1 MEEPT
6 AGPVS
11 GLGCSSGTE
20 TDRTTVIGWA
30 LMRRPAIVF
39 GIIFSWMLKAWM
51 FRASMFKA
59 WMFKARMLNARMLVA
74 PMLVAIVL
82 AGSRTSAQ
90 TSAPRNSFPD
100 VYLITIDTLRADH
113 VGCYGYKQVETP
125 ALDALAADGIRFT
138 QAFTHSPIT
147 NTSHITI
154 LTGLLPSV
162 HGVTD
167 FGIPLSPQHV
177 TAAELLKK
185 QGYQTAAFIGAV
197 ILDSNTLAPGLDRGF
212 DFYDNFPKTDSKD
225 AEGKNKPRWGRVERR
240 GLEVVQDAEA
250 WFDQHRTGPHFVWV
264 HLYDPH
270 DPYEPPP
277 PFSEKYKDHLY
288 DGEVAYADSAVAHWI
303 AFLKK
308 AGVYDNS
315 IIVITGDH
323 GEGLGEHGEQT
334 HGLFLYDSTL
344 HIPLILKIAGTPY
357 HGTVIDA
364 QVRTTDILPT
374 ILSAAGVT
382 APAELNGESL
392 VPLIE
397 QSVRQQTANAPTS
410 HAPTSNGQTARGE
423 APPGR
428 ELFAETDYPL
438 RWGWASL
445 RALRADNTKWI
456 EAPHPELYDLEADPK
471 ELKNLYASDRT
482 KLQTMQSEMAKWEA
496 KLPPASNSAKSAEA
510 LPDPKDKIEVQN
522 LLHNAMLAGDDN
534 RSSDARQ
541 FLEKALA
548 IDPTS
553 PTALRQLGELELAA
567 GDFAKAAEH
576 LKRATEVRSDDSTA
590 AFELGQALA
599 KSGDWP
605 GARDALEAGLK
616 LAPGQMPARLLLGR
630 VYLELKDAKNAQDQ
644 FEAALL
650 VDANNSDARLG
661 LAEAQIQQSD
671 FAGALPDLEA
681 FSKSDPRNATALVLL
696 AKAYRGLGKEQDA
709 RRAEQKARA
718 LGKN

>member
-1 MEEPT
+1 
-6 AGPVS
+6 
-11 GLGCSSGTE
+11 
-20 TDRTTVIGWA
+20 
-30 LMRRPAIVF
+30 
-39 GIIFSWMLKAWM
+39 
-51 FRASMFKA
+51 
-59 WMFKARMLNARMLVA
+59 
-74 PMLVAIVL
+74 
-82 AGSRTSAQ
+82 
-90 TSAPRNSFPD
+90 

-147 NTSHITI
+147 NTSHTTI

-185 QGYQTAAFIGAV
+185 HGYQTAAFIGAV

-212 DFYDNFPKTDSKD
+212 DFYDNFPKTGSQD
-225 AEGKNKPRWGRVERR
+225 ADGKNADGKNKERWDRVERR
-240 GLEVVQDAEA
+240 GMEVVEHAEA
-250 WFDQHRTGPHFVWV
+250 WFDKHRTGPHFIWV
-264 HLYDPH
+264 HLFDPH

-288 DGEVAYADSAVAHWI
+288 DGEIAYADSAVARWI

-308 AGVYDNS
+308 AGAYDNAI
-315 IIVITGDH
+315 IIVTGDH
-323 GEGLGEHGEQT
+323 GEGLGEHGEET

-344 HIPLILKIAGTPY
+344 HIPLILKTPLKTT
-357 HGTVIDA
+357 GAAQRRNGVVIDA

-374 ILSAAGVT
+374 ILSATGVA

-392 VPLIE
+392 LPLIE
-397 QSVRQQTANAPTS
+397 QTG
-410 HAPTSNGQTARGE
+410 NGQ
-423 APPGR
+423 APSPSNR
-428 ELFAETDYPL
+428 ALFGETDYPL

-445 RALRADNTKWI
+445 RALRFDNTKWI
-456 EAPHPELYDLEADPK
+456 EAPRPELYDLQADPK
-471 ELKNLYASDRT
+471 ELKNLYAPASSNSSSKARI
-482 KLQTMQSEMAKWEA
+482 MQAEMAKWKA
-496 KLPPASNSAKSAEA
+496 KLPPQSASSKPEES

-522 LLHNAMLAGDDN
+522 LLHNAMLASDDN

-541 FLEKALA
+541 FLEKALQL
-548 IDPTS
+548 DPTS
-553 PTALRQLGELELAA
+553 PTTLRQLGELELAA
-567 GDFAKAAEH
+567 GDFAKAAVH
-576 LKRATEVRSDDSTA
+576 LKRASEVRSDDSTA
-590 AFELGQALA
+590 AFELGEAME

-605 GARDALEAGLK
+605 GARDALELSLK
-616 LAPGQMPARLLLGR
+616 LAPSQMSARLLLGR
-630 VYLELKDAKNAQDQ
+630 VYLQLKDAKNAADQ

-650 VDANNSDARLG
+650 VDSNNSVGRLG

-681 FSKSDPRNATALVLL
+681 LTKTDPRNAAALRLL
-696 AKAYRGLGKEQDA
+696 ARTYRGLGRQQDA
-709 RRAEQKARA
+709 KRIDEQAGTLK
-718 LGKN
+718 KK